1 MINYIIKRF
10 LYAIP
15 ILIGVNLLTFTLFFV
30 VNSPEEVAR
39 LHLGNK
45 RVTQEQIISWNE
57 QRGYNYPLFINKSE
71 QGINVIKK
79 TIFYEKSLK
88 LFYFEFGISDSGRDI
103 KYDIKQRMWPSLAI
117 ALPSLLVG
125 LMLNITFALFFV
137 FFRSTRVDYIGV
149 IICVALMSI
158 SSLFYIIGGQYLISK
173 LLQLVPI
180 SGYSQGYEAI
190 KFLVLPVLISV
201 IYGIGS
207 GTRWYRSL
215 FLEEIE
221 KDYVKTAKS
230 KGLSEASVLFKH
242 VFKNALIPILTGVVV
257 ILPLLF
263 LGSLIV
269 ESFFGIP
276 GLGSYTIDAI
286 QSQDFAIVRA
296 MVFLGTVLY
305 IIGLILTDISYT
317 LVDPRVRL
325 K

>member
-1 MINYIIKRF
+1 
-10 LYAIP
+10 
-15 ILIGVNLLTFTLFFV
+15 
-30 VNSPEEVAR
+30 
-39 LHLGNK
+39 
-45 RVTQEQIISWNE
+45 
-57 QRGYNYPLFINKSE
+57 
-71 QGINVIKK
+71 
-79 TIFYEKSLK
+79 
-88 LFYFEFGISDSGRDI
+88 
-103 KYDIKQRMWPSLAI
+103 
-117 ALPSLLVG
+117 
-125 LMLNITFALFFV
+125 
-137 FFRSTRVDYIGV
+137 
-149 IICVALMSI
+149 MSI

-263 LGSLIV
+263 LGSLTFHSFADHHDHYNFEEEHAAECQACEENV
-269 ESFFGIP
+269 E
-276 GLGSYTIDAI
+276 I
-286 QSQDFAIVRA
+286 QISKSKTKKDYSKNSPSTNFISRFVEDKPESNLSRA
-296 MVFLGTVLY
+296 PPVN
-305 IIGLILTDISYT
+305 
-317 LVDPRVRL
+317 
-325 K
+325 